1 RVCGHSPSLPA
12 PSRARQIVQLT
23 ARQSLCEEPPHP
35 YTQALRSAVPIP
47 DPAVELARE
56 RTILRGEVPSPLNP
70 PVGCVFHPRCPIAI
84 DECKQGVPE
93 LREIRPGHFA
103 ACIRV

>member
-1 RVCGHSPSLPA
+1 M
-12 PSRARQIVQLT
+12 
-23 ARQSLCEEPPHP
+23 
-35 YTQALRSAVPIP
+35 PIP

-70 PVGCVFHPRCPIAI
+70 PAGCVFHPRCPIAI
-84 DECKQGVPE
+84 EKCSQGVPD
-93 LREIRPGHFA
+93 LREIGPGHLA